1 MKSDDMFAI
10 RYAYMDLQALV
21 NAEDWAEIVELKQ
34 AAQESIDDLEQQFDF
49 LTMERGDE

>member
-1 MKSDDMFAI
+1 MSTNDISAI
-10 RYAYMDLQALV
+10 RYAYMDLQALI

-49 LTMERGDE
+49 LTMESSDE

>member
-10 RYAYMDLQALV
+10 TCAYIDLQALV
-21 NAEDWAEIVELKQ
+21 NAEDWGEIVELKR

-49 LTMERGDE
+49 LTIGSR